1 MGLREWWNRTK
12 YRLGW
17 EEITPFGECLYNYCK
32 DIIDE
37 KDVYIQAYEDSLKD
51 MWPAEMYPDMEYNR
65 LSAAIAFVI
74 YMNDNFY
81 GWEEEDAEVENQNRG
96 N

>member
-17 EEITPFGECLYNYCK
+17 EEITPYGACLYKYCK
-32 DIIDE
+32 NIVDE
-37 KDVYIQAYEDSLKD
+37 KDVYIQAYEDALAD
-51 MWPAEMYPDMEYNR
+51 MWPKEMYPDMKYNR
-65 LSAAIAFVI
+65 LSAAVAFVI

-81 GWEEEDAEVENQNRG
+81 GWEEENAEVKNND
-96 N
+96 

>member
-17 EEITPFGECLYNYCK
+17 EEITPYGECLYKYCK
-32 DIIDE
+32 DIIAE
-37 KDVYIQAYEDSLKD
+37 KDVYIQAYEDSLMD
-51 MWPAEMYPDMEYNR
+51 MWPTEMYPELEYNR

-81 GWEEEDAEVENQNRG
+81 GWEEEDAEVEIQNRR

>member
-17 EEITPFGECLYNYCK
+17 EEITPYGACLYKYCK
-32 DIIDE
+32 NIIDE
-37 KDVYIQAYEDSLKD
+37 KDVYIQAYEDTLAD
-51 MWPAEMYPDMEYNR
+51 MWPTEMYPDMKYNR
-65 LSAAIAFVI
+65 LSAAVAFVI

-81 GWEEEDAEVENQNRG
+81 GWEEENAEVENND
-96 N
+96 